1 MKKIECTKCH
11 TQIRAC
17 NFQRHVEA
25 CSGSYQPFKKLTDCK
40 YCSITLEK
48 FETAN
53 RANHI
58 RWCDLN
64 PKRSEYKTANNG
76 SQLRT
81 PEALFKRAEGIKKAH
96 AEGKYKNLD
105 YSWNKGRKHT
115 EETKEHLRNKALAS
129 KHRRLVRSV
138 RDYVKRDGTIVK
150 LDSSWEESL
159 AKRLDQLN
167 IEWIRPDNPIP
178 WVDNKGKTHNYFPD
192 FYLPE
197 YDLFLDPKNSYA
209 RANQKEK
216 LDILTTQMKNLI
228 IIKTLEECLTFEI

>member
-1 MKKIECTKCH
+1 MKSIECTKCKN
-11 TQIRAC
+11 QFRSC
-17 NFQRHVEA
+17 NFQKHFEA
-25 CSGSYQPFKKLTDCK
+25 CSGSYQPFKKATHCQ
-40 YCSITLEK
+40 YCSIELEGIP
-48 FETAN
+48 TSN

-58 RWCDLN
+58 RWCDKN
-64 PKRSEYKTANNG
+64 PKRSEYKARNNG

-81 PEALFKRAEGIKKAH
+81 PNSIQKRSEGIRRAH
-96 AEGKYKNLD
+96 AEGKYHHLD
-105 YSWNKGRKHT
+105 YSWNKGRTHT

-138 RDYVKRDGTIVK
+138 RDYLKQDGTIVK

-167 IEWIRPDNPIP
+167 IEWIRPTNPIP

-192 FYLPE
+192 FYLPK

-228 IIKTLEECLTFEI
+228 IIMTLEECQTFEI